1 MHQLVALLRRCGLLT
16 AGSLAALLA
25 AAPCVHAQRVPSQM
39 PGAELAWP
47 GLTPDDV
54 ERMYSAAARLYEGRS
69 IGTIER
75 WRSPDSGDAGEVKL
89 TRSFEANGM
98 PCRTLDFTIRVEVK
112 RNSPRHFVSTW
123 CNVPDIGWK
132 IVELPLR

>member
-1 MHQLVALLRRCGLLT
+1 EGGFVHQLVALVRGCGLLG
-16 AGSLAALLA
+16 AGALAVMRAG
-25 AAPCVHAQRVPSQM
+25 APGAHAQRLPSQL
-39 PGAELAWP
+39 PGTELVWP

-54 ERMYSAAARLYEGRS
+54 ERMYAAAARLYEGRS

-98 PCRTLDFTIRVEVK
+98 PCRTLDFTVRVEVK

-123 CNVPDIGWK
+123 CNVPDVGWK
-132 IVELPLR
+132 I